1 MLQQGDQAPAFQL
14 ESDNDGTLSLSAF
27 TGSKLVL
34 YFYPKDNTSG
44 WTTEALEF
52 QELLPEFEKLGVKI
66 VGVSR
71 DSLQSHEKFRTKQ
84 GITFPLLSDP
94 DHTVHESYGAWGEK
108 KMYGKVVQGVIRS
121 TFVIGP
127 DGSFEHVYKNVK
139 AKGHAQKVL
148 ADMKG

>member
-1 MLQQGDQAPAFQL
+1 M
-14 ESDNDGTLSLSAF
+14 
-27 TGSKLVL
+27 
-34 YFYPKDNTSG
+34 
-44 WTTEALEF
+44 
-52 QELLPEFEKLGVKI
+52 KI

-84 GITFPLLSDP
+84 GITFPLLSDL